1 MIFGSLS
8 FLESVSQSWQK
19 YFHLNKTLNFLY
31 MFSILQPLPNF
42 CSSFTKVIAFGEMLQ
57 WFKEGG
63 TSNSSSFYSLT
74 IMFTTWLDIWGR
86 LLLSALTL
94 GENPRLYSFWEL
106 IIRRFSK
113 RLAMWK
119 ANYLSFGGRLTLIKS
134 ALINSPLPILIQS
147 LW

>member
-19 YFHLNKTLNFLY
+19 YFHLNKTLNFLN

-74 IMFTTWLDIWGR
+74 VNVYNMIRYLRKAVIICAYVGR
-86 LLLSALTL
+86 ESEIVFLLGTD
-94 GENPRLYSFWEL
+94 N
-106 IIRRFSK
+106 
-113 RLAMWK
+113 
-119 ANYLSFGGRLTLIKS
+119 
-134 ALINSPLPILIQS
+134 
-147 LW
+147 

>member
-74 IMFTTWLDIWGR
+74 VNVYNMISKEGCYYLR
-86 LLLSALTL
+86 LRWA
-94 GENPRLYSFWEL
+94 R
-106 IIRRFSK
+106 IRDCIP
-113 RLAMWK
+113 
-119 ANYLSFGGRLTLIKS
+119 FG
-134 ALINSPLPILIQS
+134 N
-147 LW
+147 